1 MNRKIVSHIKRVNNC
16 WIVQNEISF
25 IKSIDIENV
34 NEYKT
39 NSADDEAWG
48 MLVQK
53 KNEESI
59 WYRYIDVLNNGTVC
73 ELKNKHD
80 RARAQRHI
88 HILISIRDT
97 STPHTFTSMCQ
108 MWESE
113 IESAKKNLK

>member
-1 MNRKIVSHIKRVNNC
+1 MNRKIVSHIKRVNSC

-53 KNEESI
+53 KKTKKV
-59 WYRYIDVLNNGTVC
+59 YDID
-73 ELKNKHD
+73 
-80 RARAQRHI
+80 I
-88 HILISIRDT
+88 
-97 STPHTFTSMCQ
+97 
-108 MWESE
+108 
-113 IESAKKNLK
+113 